1 MKFNRNIITFITA
14 LSLSGCGALD
24 NINSTTHKADIDYNR
39 GQSTMDK
46 MSHGDPVVEIKS
58 QWINPVPI
66 SKETKSQMPGCAVT
80 FTRPGKVTIN
90 EVLAFIGK
98 TCHIPGSVTP
108 DAMAAISA
116 AGAGGDTTQINGKV
130 PLPSASTSGSS
141 GSMPSLASMGG
152 AAVGVSDN
160 SLHGVFWTGD
170 AKGLLDNVTT
180 REGVSW
186 RFQGGRIQVYY
197 LDTKNFP
204 VLFMDNQTEYSAI
217 VVSGTTSSNGQSG
230 GDSSSSGGL
239 TGDTDTEQ
247 STKTGLKTSLY
258 ADLEKTVKT
267 MLTPGVGREYL
278 SSGVLTVTDT
288 PQTLQNISE
297 YIKDRNKELNRQ
309 VVLNVEVLSV
319 TKHNEDQV
327 GIDWDLVFN
336 SESIS
341 GSVANTFANASTDA
355 MSSGVTILDGKF
367 AGSSAFLHALS
378 EQANVS
384 VVTQEATTTTNMSAV
399 PIQVGTQQDYADN
412 VQNDDTAN
420 VGSSTSISKS
430 TVTTGFNMTVLPYI
444 LPSSDQ
450 IQLLAALSMSDEPT
464 FRDFSSGESTIQLMK
479 TKLKV
484 INQRAML
491 HTGQTLV
498 LSGFQQ
504 MNDTGSKQGVGSAS
518 FWGFG
523 GGGDATND
531 KTMLLILITPTL
543 VGS

>member
-1 MKFNRNIITFITA
+1 MQMKNIAIALIAA
-14 LSLSGCGALD
+14 LSLSGCGALE
-24 NINSTTHKADIDYNR
+24 NINTTTHKADMDYNR
-39 GQSTMDK
+39 GQATMDK
-46 MSHGDPVVEIKS
+46 MAHGNPVVEIHS

-66 SKETKSQMPGCAVT
+66 SRETKSQMPGCAVT

-90 EVLAFIGK
+90 EVLAFISK
-98 TCHIPGSVTP
+98 TCRIPGSVTP
-108 DAMAAISA
+108 DAMAAISE
-116 AGAGGDTTQINGKV
+116 AGGDTSQMNGKV
-130 PLPSASTSGSS
+130 PLPSASASGSA
-141 GSMPSLASMGG
+141 GNMPPLASMGG
-152 AAVGVSDN
+152 ASVGASDN

-170 AKGLLDNVTT
+170 VKGLMDNVTT

-186 RFQGGRIQVYY
+186 RYQGGRIQVYY

-204 VLFMDNQTEYSAI
+204 ILFMDNQTEYSAK

-247 STKTGLKTSLY
+247 TTKTGLKTSLY
-258 ADLEKTVKT
+258 ADLEKTVKA

-288 PQTLQNISE
+288 PQTLQNISD

-319 TKHNEDQV
+319 TKHNEDQI

-336 SESIS
+336 SGSVS
-341 GSVANTFANASTDA
+341 GSVANTFANSATDA

-367 AGSSAFLHALS
+367 AGSNAFVHALS

-450 IQLLAALSMSDEPT
+450 IQLLAALSMSDDPT
-464 FRDFSSGESTIQLMK
+464 FRTFNSGDSSIELMK
-479 TKLKV
+479 TKMKV

-504 MNDTGSKQGVGSAS
+504 MNDTGSKQGVGSSS
-518 FWGFG
+518 FWGLG